1 MRGWQD
7 NAYYGSND
15 EAHNRATI
23 GLLNRTNYVPPDWL
37 RSELGNL
44 SGEGGAGIALLPL
57 RGGQPCT
64 LELRCCVANLAPYS
78 PPPVSGKPE
87 TVKVVLL
94 FCVVFIFEDVLNL
107 KLSKFFLVVFIF

>member
-44 SGEGGAGIALLPL
+44 SGEGGGIALLPL

-78 PPPVSGKPE
+78 PPLLVENPKLLRSCSFFVS
-87 TVKVVLL
+87 
-94 FCVVFIFEDVLNL
+94 F
-107 KLSKFFLVVFIF
+107 SFLMMSLI